1 MKKALTYTAGLSTL
15 SFAATAA
22 PKPKPQISQDLL
34 FVGPRE
40 GYSPQIG
47 AMVAML
53 NYMRHTIVN
62 TVKNL
67 SVEELDWQ
75 LDDKSNSIGA
85 LLLHLA
91 ATDKFYQLN
100 SFEGKQEFNKEED
113 KIWGAA
119 MRLGPEGRKITGH
132 TAQHYLDILTEV
144 RQETLERLKTYD
156 DEWLLAKDEVWSQ
169 PGQDVNTYW
178 KWFHVCE
185 HESNH
190 GGQMR
195 ILRTR
200 VGKTLS

>member
-1 MKKALTYTAGLSTL
+1 MAAGLGTL
-15 SFAATAA
+15 GMIPAMAKTS
-22 PKPKPQISQDLL
+22 PKQVSKDLM
-34 FVGPRE
+34 VIGPRE
-40 GYSPQIG
+40 DYTPQIG

-53 NYMRHTIVN
+53 GYMRHTIIN

-67 SVEELDWQ
+67 SVEELDWH
-75 LDDKSNSIGA
+75 LDEDSNSIGA

-91 ATDKFYQLN
+91 ATDKFYQIN
-100 SFEGKQEFNKEED
+100 SFDGKQEFSKKED
-113 KIWGAA
+113 KVWGAA
-119 MRLGPEGRKITGH
+119 MRLGKEGKKIKGN
-132 TAQHYLDILTEV
+132 TAQHYLDILSEV
-144 RQETLERLKTYD
+144 REETLEKLKTYD
-156 DEWLLAKDEVWSQ
+156 DEWLLAIDPIWSQ
-169 PGQDVNTYW
+169 PGMEVNTYW